1 MKRTGTILVVDDEA
15 YVRDSLAALLGKHR
29 HSVRTSSTLAE
40 ALGAL
45 TQAPVDLVLTDLRL
59 KSEDGMSLLQ
69 KLHTV
74 DPELPV
80 VVLTGYGS
88 VASAVACMKAGA
100 FDYLLKPADP
110 EALALVVDRALGHA
124 AMRRELEYLR
134 GSVHPD
140 LGGPIGSS
148 PAWLAVVDLVH
159 KVAPADSPVLILGE
173 SGSGKERI
181 AQELHRQSPR
191 GDGPFVHVN
200 CAAIPAELAES
211 EFFGHR
217 KGAFTGAFDE
227 REGRFKVAHGGTL
240 LLDEVGAMPAGV
252 QAKLLRV
259 LQEGMF
265 ERVGDA
271 KPTRVDVRVLAA
283 TNADLESEIQAGRF
297 RADLYYRLGVVIVRV
312 PPLRERREDIPLLA
326 AHFLSEAA
334 QRLARPVRTLS
345 SAALDALLSYSWPGN
360 VRELR
365 NVIERGVLLAGG
377 ELLDVDALPFGQ
389 TLQSAAESSDLSLR
403 AVVAAAE
410 RRALV
415 EALRRT
421 RGIRK
426 EAARLL
432 GIDPRNL
439 AYFLR
444 KHGLPKAG
452 PET

>member
-1 MKRTGTILVVDDEA
+1 VRRTGTILVVDDEA
-15 YVRDSLAALLGKHR
+15 YVRDSLAALLGRHQ
-29 HSVRTSSTLAE
+29 HSVRTAATIDE
-40 ALGAL
+40 ALEAL

-59 KSEDGMSLLQ
+59 RSEDGMALLQ
-69 KLHTV
+69 KLHAI
-74 DPELPV
+74 DPVLPV

-110 EALALVVDRALGHA
+110 EALALVVDRALSHA

-134 GSVHPD
+134 GSVQSEP
-140 LGGPIGSS
+140 GAPIGTSA
-148 PAWLAVVDLVH
+148 AWRAVVEMVH
-159 KVAPADSPVLILGE
+159 KVAAADTPVLILGE
-173 SGSGKERI
+173 SGSGKERV
-181 AQELHRQSPR
+181 AQELHRLSGR
-191 GDGPFVHVN
+191 SDGPFIMVN

-217 KGAFTGAFDE
+217 KGSFTGALDE
-227 REGRFKVAHGGTL
+227 REGRFKIAHGGSL
-240 LLDEVGAMPAGV
+240 LLDEIGAMPAGV

-259 LQEGMF
+259 LQEGAF

-271 KPTRVDVRVLAA
+271 RPTRVDVRILAA
-283 TNADLESEIQAGRF
+283 TNADLEVEIAAGRF
-297 RADLYYRLGVVIVRV
+297 RADLYYRLGVVIIQV
-312 PPLRERREDIPLLA
+312 PALRERREDIPLLA
-326 AHFLSEAA
+326 AHFLNQASR
-334 QRLARPVRTLS
+334 RLARPVRTLS
-345 SAALDALLSYSWPGN
+345 GAALDALMVYSWPGN

-377 ELLDVDALPFGQ
+377 ELLDVDALPFGAGPSGAQ
-389 TLQSAAESSDLSLR
+389 AGAELSLR

-410 RRALV
+410 RRALS

-421 RGIRK
+421 SGVRK
-426 EAARLL
+426 DAAQLL

-444 KHGLPKAG
+444 KHGLAKEPGA
-452 PET
+452 